1 MATLTRKSID
11 SLLSGSALSFGGKAG
26 AYILTNRYA
35 QKVVFRAKT
44 LSEIRHQI
52 TVILGR

>member
-1 MATLTRKSID
+1 MTTLSRKSID
-11 SLLSGSALSFGGKAG
+11 SLLSGSALTLGGKAG
-26 AYILTNRYA
+26 AYTLSNRFA

-44 LSEIRHQI
+44 LSEIRQQV